1 MIDGPQ
7 RQDARSAQ
15 GYCYLR
21 DYQLLVTINFL

>member
-7 RQDARSAQ
+7 RQDARSDQ

-21 DYQLLVTINFL
+21 VYQLLVTIKFL